1 MQAVKQA
8 VSKQAVS
15 KQAVTKQGGKMVY
28 PKRLTG
34 GKIAKAMP
42 QNQKQKK
49 TKPRNKNRT
58 PMQEALKR
66 RVESCKDVLCGFKS
80 TLLTFMKQDE
90 AEVRGL
96 RYTKEAKLLLHE
108 IMTNRIA
115 DMAKA
120 ALFQCLYSRQKKT
133 VKPAD
138 VTMAL
143 MSAAIVNSREPDP
156 RHKNLLHA
164 ATQNSP
170 HIY

>member
-8 VSKQAVS
+8 VSKQAVP
-15 KQAVTKQGGKMVY
+15 KQGGKMVY

-49 TKPRNKNRT
+49 QQKRKPRNKNRT

-66 RVESCKDVLCGFKS
+66 QVESCKDGSKYLCGFKS
-80 TLLTFMKQDE
+80 TLLTFMKQRE
-90 AEVRGL
+90 GL

-120 ALFQCLYSRQKKT
+120 ALLQCVYERQKKT
-133 VKPAD
+133 VRPAD
-138 VTMAL
+138 LAMAL
-143 MSAAIVNSREPDP
+143 MSTAIMNSREPEL
-156 RHKNLLHA
+156 RHKNLLRE

-170 HIY
+170 HTY